1 MTGESSEL
9 LLEVRGVSGGYS
21 KNAVVRDVHLSLCA
35 GDILCLLGPNGCGKT
50 TLFRVLTQ
58 ALPCLAGDVLLCGRS
73 LRELPLREVAR
84 RIGYVP
90 QSHAPRFPYTLRTLV
105 AMGRTAHLG
114 LLASPSRAD
123 FDLGQALLDHL
134 DIGHLGDQAA
144 QSVSGGELQLALVA
158 RALAQEPKI
167 LLMDE
172 PTSALD
178 YGNQVRVL
186 DCITELAREGMAI
199 VMTTHAPD
207 QALRIS
213 HRTALMR
220 AGHIVACGPTVDV
233 VTGQALSALYGIS
246 LQVVESRLSDGSVA
260 RSCLPLR
267 TVGAS
272 RSPRPYSS
280 TLAEN
285 A

>member
-1 MTGESSEL
+1 MSPPCQL
-9 LLEVRGVSGGYS
+9 MLEVRGV
-21 KNAVVRDVHLSLCA
+21 CA
-35 GDILCLLGPNGCGKT
+35 GYAKSAVIRAVDLDLRAREILCLLGPNGCGKT

-58 ALPCLAGDVLLCGRS
+58 ALPCLEGDVRLCGRP

-90 QSHAPRFPYTLRTLV
+90 QSHNPRFPYTLRTLV

-123 FDLGQALLDHL
+123 YDFGQALLDHL

-144 QSVSGGELQLALVA
+144 PSVSGGELQLALVA

-186 DCITELAREGMAI
+186 DCISELAREGMAI
-199 VMTTHAPD
+199 IMTTHAPD
-207 QALRIS
+207 QALRIC
-213 HRTALMR
+213 HRTALMQ
-220 AGHIVACGPTVDV
+220 AGRIVACGPTEAIVD
-233 VTGQALSALYGIS
+233 GRALSDLYGIA
-246 LQVVESRLSDGSVA
+246 LQVVENRLCDGSVA
-260 RSCLPLR
+260 RTCLPLR
-267 TVGAS
+267 RPHTVELDEA
-272 RSPRPYSS
+272 
-280 TLAEN
+280 
-285 A
+285 